1 MSEAWERAV
10 AAALKGKT
18 EPPRALTLDCAVK
31 CPSGR
36 LPPPAFFEGRLAA
49 LEHLSVANV
58 RLSSLEG
65 FPCLPALRRLV
76 LSDNRIVGGLH
87 ALVDARLDA
96 LRDLDLSNNRIASVE
111 DLAPLAK
118 LRLESLDLYECPVT
132 KIEGYRSKVFGL
144 FGSLKYLDKADANGN
159 ERTETDDE
167 EEDEEEEEGD
177 DEDDVDEEEEEEE
190 EGDDGDEEGEESDED
205 EEDGEDEADEQ
216 NGIEDEGNNGT
227 ANAEHK
233 NKNANGGSKNGPG
246 GEHDQV
252 KHQNNGALQHQS
264 SSKRKRER
272 DDDP

>member
-1 MSEAWERAV
+1 MTEAWERAV
-10 AAALKGKT
+10 AAALKGRS

-36 LPPPAFFEGRLAA
+36 LPPPSFFEGRFAA

-167 EEDEEEEEGD
+167 EEEDEEEEEGD
-177 DEDDVDEEEEEEE
+177 DEEDEDDEIVDEEEEE

-205 EEDGEDEADEQ
+205 EEDEGDEQ
-216 NGIEDEGNNGT
+216 NGIEV
-227 ANAEHK
+227 
-233 NKNANGGSKNGPG
+233 S
-246 GEHDQV
+246 
-252 KHQNNGALQHQS
+252 
-264 SSKRKRER
+264 
-272 DDDP
+272 